1 MSTFERLTAALAD
14 RYQIVRELGAGG
26 MATVYLAR
34 DLKHDRD
41 VAIKVL
47 RPELAAVIGAERFLT
62 EIKTT
67 ANLQHPHILP
77 LFDSGEAVA
86 PSMIDDRSSI
96 IDRQSQSYLF
106 YVMPFIEGE
115 TLRDRLDREK
125 QLPIGEAVRI
135 ASEVAS
141 ALDYAH
147 RRGVIHRDIKP
158 ENILLHEGQ
167 ALVADF
173 GIALAASKAGGSRMT
188 ETGMSLGTP
197 HYMSPEQA
205 MGEREISARSDV
217 YALGCVTYEMLIGDP
232 PFTGSTAQAI
242 VAKVVT
248 EKPAA
253 LTRVRSTIP
262 EAVEDAVLTALEKL
276 PADRFATAA
285 EFAAA
290 LAGGTTARS
299 TTRSAARP
307 AGPTPGQRRGYVVAG
322 ITLAALG
329 LAGGW
334 LLGRKGGNGSSAG
347 PAVYDAALPDTALIS
362 FAASS
367 RTISYGTAIRSLS
380 VAKSGEFVVYAASR
394 GESSELWY
402 RSLRTADVH
411 PIAGTEGGTAP
422 RVSLDGT
429 QVAFLI
435 GDQIMIIPVAGGQAR
450 RLLDGR
456 SVSWLMWTDEGQL
469 LAADQDGNRLSEL
482 DPAGGEPKSRTIT
495 RCAFGSSWV
504 AARKELLCSVSRT
517 GLLINPDSAA
527 SNIVRL
533 AGTGNLPGKL
543 VTGSSFRLVD
553 DKYLV
558 YLAIDGS
565 LVAARFDPVTRTA
578 GAPVALLSGVRRESI
593 GEGQFDFTT
602 DGSLVYAPGVDATQ
616 GRIVKLMPGKEPEAL
631 PTESAD
637 FQRYDL
643 SRDGRWLA
651 AAVQGTVD
659 NELRLYDL
667 RGGQHFTWL
676 HSEYLRHP
684 LWDPTGEQV
693 ITIAREGGRWMMLR
707 GKPNS
712 GSAPDTLVST
722 QTEADLPDAV
732 DYHDEHLAVG
742 QNWGGSM
749 VFRFDPSLA
758 KPTFDT
764 VLAGGRFASL
774 SPSANLLLY
783 QTLEGNRII
792 ITSFPTPGRRWQIAS
807 DGNEPLWLSPTEVV
821 YRVGVSWFIV
831 KVNAATGEPAG
842 PPTQWARDPRFS
854 DTSGW
859 SNRPSH
865 DGGIIYVQGPS
876 QITGTH
882 LRVIPN
888 WVASMKAAVDKA
900 GK

>member
-1 MSTFERLTAALAD
+1 MARLTAALAD
-14 RYQIVRELGAGG
+14 RYAIERELGAGG
-26 MATVYLAR
+26 MATVYLAQ
-34 DLKHDRD
+34 DLKHDRK
-41 VAIKVL
+41 VAVKVL
-47 RPELAAVIGAERFLT
+47 RPELAAVIGAERFLA

-77 LFDSGEAVA
+77 LFDSGAA
-86 PSMIDDRSSI
+86 DGFL
-96 IDRQSQSYLF
+96 Y
-106 YVMPFIEGE
+106 YVMPFIDGE
-115 TLRDRLDREK
+115 TVRDRLSQEK
-125 QLPIGEAVRI
+125 QLPVNEAVRI
-135 ASEVAS
+135 ASEVAA

-158 ENILLHEGQ
+158 ENILLHDGA

-173 GIALAASKAGGSRMT
+173 GIALAASKAGGARMT

-205 MGEREISARSDV
+205 MGEREITARSDV

-248 EKPAA
+248 EKPPS

-285 EFAAA
+285 EFSSALNGAA
-290 LAGGTTARS
+290 TARA
-299 TTRSAARP
+299 TTRAAARP
-307 AGPTPGQRRGYVVAG
+307 VGSTPGQRRGYAVAV
-322 ITLAALG
+322 ITLAACC

-334 LLGRKGGNGSSAG
+334 LLGRRGGTTAHAG
-347 PAVYDAALPDTALIS
+347 PAVYDDALPDTALIS

-380 VAKSGEFVVYAASR
+380 VAKSGDFVVYAASR

-422 RVSLDGT
+422 RLSLDGT
-429 QVAFLI
+429 QVAFLL

-456 SVSWLMWTDEGQL
+456 SVSWLMWTDAGVL

-504 AARKELLCSVSRT
+504 ASRQELLCSVNRT
-517 GLLINPDSAA
+517 GLLVNPDSAR

-533 AGTGNLPGKL
+533 AGTGNVPGKL

-553 DKYLV
+553 EKYLV

-578 GAPVALLSGVRRESI
+578 GTPVALLSDIRRESI
-593 GEGQFDFTT
+593 GEGQFDLTD

-616 GRIVKLMPGKEPEAL
+616 GRIVKLLPGKAPEAL
-631 PTESAD
+631 PMESAD

-651 AAVQGTVD
+651 AAVQGTVE

-676 HSEYLRHP
+676 RNEYLRHP
-684 LWDPTGEQV
+684 LWDPTGEQLL
-693 ITIAREGGRWMMLR
+693 IMAREGERWTMLR

-712 GSAPDTLVST
+712 GSAPDTLASSLV
-722 QTEADLPDAV
+722 EGAIPDAI
-732 DYHDEHLAVG
+732 DYHDEHMALGA
-742 QNWGGSM
+742 NWGSS
-749 VFRFDPSLA
+749 VIFRFDPSLA

-764 VLAGGRFASL
+764 ALVGGRFGSL
-774 SPSANLLLY
+774 SPSASLLLY
-783 QTLEGNRII
+783 QTLDGNRIL

-807 DGNEPLWLSPTEVV
+807 DGNEPLWLSATEVV
-821 YRVGVSWFIV
+821 YRVGVSWFMV
-831 KVNAATGEPAG
+831 KVNPATGEPVG

-865 DGGIIYVQGPS
+865 DGGIIYVQGPAE
-876 QITGTH
+876 ITGNH
-882 LRVIPN
+882 LRVIPG
-888 WVASMKAAVDKA
+888 WVAQMKAAVDAAK
-900 GK
+900 K